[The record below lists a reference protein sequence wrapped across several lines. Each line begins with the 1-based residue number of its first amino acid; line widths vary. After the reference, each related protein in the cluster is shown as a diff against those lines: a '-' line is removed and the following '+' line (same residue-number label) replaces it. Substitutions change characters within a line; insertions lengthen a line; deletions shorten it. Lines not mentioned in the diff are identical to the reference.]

1 VHSTA
6 TRHGEPEARPVARAP
21 AALAAGGAIVAGL
34 FGAYVS
40 SLAGILV
47 AAAAG
52 SVLATAGRGSTRPGR
67 TGAWGGACAVIGI
80 RIVLAAGAESDLARA
95 WAELARR
102 GEAIPVSAVVRIDA
116 VRPSGASGWSVR
128 GTAISCSGPCR
139 GVGLGWRWTGDA
151 APRVGSRVRL
161 KGRILADPVRG
172 PAGARF
178 PPAGLTPGAL
188 RGRVVD
194 PGVEPLG
201 GPPVPIVASV
211 ERHLRE
217 RIEARFGASASLAT
231 ALLLGDRRGVD
242 AALIDAFA
250 ITGTLHL
257 LAVSGLHVGFLAAAL
272 AFGLRLFGAGPA
284 ARAGVVALSLA
295 GYAAV
300 VGGRPSVVR
309 ATLMIGALLAARVD
323 GRRIDPWQ
331 AWGLAALGI
340 LCVRPQEVFGLGFA
354 LSFSAVAGLLALA
367 RFLETWLVPRG
378 SGPGVGAARLLGG
391 GVVATTAASAGT
403 LIVQAAAFGWVAP
416 IGFVINPVV
425 VPAVGAALPLAWV
438 ALLAD
443 ALGLGLVAGP
453 LADASGGALSGV
465 AALVADTGGR
475 FGPWAPGPVTWLAV
489 ALMTAL
495 AALAI
500 VRRRPGGGLLLG
512 AVSVALVFAV
522 RPPHRAV
529 WEITWLD
536 VGQGDAIVIRFPD
549 ATTWLVDAG
558 PADPFG
564 DAGLRVVLPW
574 LRRRGIGRI
583 ERLVT
588 THPDL
593 DHVGGAASVVRGVR
607 VETWSSG
614 GAIATGE
621 AYLSLLAARGRWGP
635 PRAERLEAGD
645 RFERAGV
652 AIDVL
657 HPSPGWVSRDPF
669 AGRVNAN
676 EGSIVL
682 LMRRGRCR
690 ALLTG
695 DLGRPGEKALVDAL
709 GDSLRAE
716 LLHVG
721 HHGSRH
727 SSTAPFLARVGP
739 RYAVASVGRTN
750 RHGHPHPD
758 VLGRLGVAGA
768 RIWRTDRMGEVTA
781 RCGPNGWRVSPG
793 SP

>member
-1 VHSTA
+1 M
-6 TRHGEPEARPVARAP
+6 
-21 AALAAGGAIVAGL
+21 AGL
-34 FGAYVS
+34 SGAYVS
-40 SLAGILV
+40 PLAGIVV
-47 AAAAG
+47 ALAAG
-52 SVLATAGRGSTRPGR
+52 SVLAVAGRGSTKPGR
-67 TGAWGGACAVIGI
+67 TTAWGVACAAVGI
-80 RIVLAAGAESDLARA
+80 RIAFAAGAGNDHALA

-102 GEAIPVSAVVRIDA
+102 GETIPVSAVVRIDA
-116 VRPSGASGWSVR
+116 VRPSGSNGWSVR
-128 GTAISCSGPCR
+128 GKAISCPGPCR
-139 GVGLGWRWTGDA
+139 GIGLGWRWTGEST
-151 APRVGSRVRL
+151 PRVGSRARL
-161 KGRILADPVRG
+161 EGRILADPLRG
-172 PAGARF
+172 SAGARF
-178 PPAGLTPGAL
+178 PPPGLTPGAR
-188 RGRVVD
+188 RGRVVE
-194 PGVEPLG
+194 PIVEPLG
-201 GPPVPIVASV
+201 GPAVPLVASV

-217 RIEARFGASASLAT
+217 RIEARFGAAAPLAT

-242 AALIDAFA
+242 AALVDAFA
-250 ITGTLHL
+250 TTGTLHL
-257 LAVSGLHVGFLAAAL
+257 LAVSGLHVGFLAGAL
-272 AFGLRLFGAGPA
+272 AFGLRLFGTGPA
-284 ARAGVVALSLA
+284 ARAGVVAVSLA
-295 GYAAV
+295 GYAAI

-309 ATLMIGALLAARVD
+309 ATLMIGALLGAHVD

-340 LCVRPQEVFGLGFA
+340 LAVRPEDVFGLGFA

-367 RFLETWLVPRG
+367 RFLEAWLVPRG
-378 SGPGVGAARLLGG
+378 SGAGVGVARLLGG

-416 IGFVINPVV
+416 IGFVVNPVV

-443 ALGLGLVAGP
+443 AVGLGVVARP

-465 AALVADTGGR
+465 AALVAETAGR
-475 FGPWAPGPVTWLAV
+475 FGPWAPGPGTWLAV
-489 ALMTAL
+489 AFLTAL
-495 AALAI
+495 AAVAI

-512 AVSVALVFAV
+512 ATSVALVLAV
-522 RPPHRAV
+522 RPPHRPV

-549 ATTWLVDAG
+549 ATTWLVDTG

-574 LRRRGIGRI
+574 LRRRAIGTV
-583 ERLVT
+583 ERLIT

-614 GAIATGE
+614 GAVATGG
-621 AYLSLLAARGRWGP
+621 AYLSLLTARGRRGP

-645 RFERAGV
+645 RLERAGV

-669 AGRVNAN
+669 AARVNAN

-682 LMRRGRCR
+682 LMKRGRCR

-739 RYAVASVGRTN
+739 RHAVASVGRTN

-758 VLGRLGVAGA
+758 ALARLDAAGA

-781 RCGPNGWRVSPG
+781 RCGPNGWRVSSG